1 MSEGELWKNTTVW
14 WNINPEEWSLSLGY
28 HQYLMWGQ
36 MGLNCHCK
44 DLTAFYVRWLEKVVC
59 LLWKAFYI
67 GGCVPLAECPPNKD
81 GRMCVSQ
88 YVSHPS
94 HQFGLQGGFYLSAR
108 WWGGASKAYCA
119 PLLCAA
125 ECCLFGLADPVAD
138 VWAHVEWTTKPH
150 SQQLWQNLIGCGFWT
165 FGWRSMDFW
174 NPCTFLLW
182 QNICSTQRQ
191 EVLDTFFS
199 YWIQNSSFHLMTV
212 PFTQD
217 LKFFMRNIRGYL
229 LTCCT
234 KTIKNLTEAW
244 KFTINTK
251 AAYFAALPTQCTSWS
266 ALASDIQEND

>member
-125 ECCLFGLADPVAD
+125 ECCLFGLTDPVAD

-150 SQQLWQNLIGCGFWT
+150 SQLAVMTKSYRMWIL
-165 FGWRSMDFW
+165 
-174 NPCTFLLW
+174 
-182 QNICSTQRQ
+182 NIW
-191 EVLDTFFS
+191 V
-199 YWIQNSSFHLMTV
+199 
-212 PFTQD
+212 
-217 LKFFMRNIRGYL
+217 
-229 LTCCT
+229 
-234 KTIKNLTEAW
+234 
-244 KFTINTK
+244 TINGFLK
-251 AAYFAALPTQCTSWS
+251 SLYFLTVAKYLFNSEAGSAGHFLFVLNSKLKTLSLNDCALYPGFEILYEKYPW
-266 ALASDIQEND
+266 LLVNLLHKNY